1 MKNLGEFPKHK
12 EVHLTSRAKKI
23 LEANKD
29 AVKRKQAEANQYLKK
44 VKGEDLPI
52 EQLPSSGA
60 RLWRP

>member
-1 MKNLGEFPKHK
+1 MGEFPKHK
-12 EVHLTSRAKKI
+12 KVHLTSRAKKI

-29 AVKRKQAEANQYLKK
+29 AAKRKQAEANQYLKK